1 MKKLMAFLCA
11 LTMAVSMTACG
22 GTSQT
27 QTEENTT
34 SAETTNETTSAENTV
49 PNN

>member
-11 LTMAVSMTACG
+11 LTMAVSMTAGG

-27 QTEENTT
+27 QTEENI
-34 SAETTNETTSAENTV
+34 TTNETTT
-49 PNN
+49 